1 MLGRIHRGAGVALA
15 VGTIAVGA
23 PAAVVFADPSGDHGR
38 QSSDH
43 RGGSGDHGGG
53 SGDHGR
59 HHENAISHVLLISV
73 DGLHQSDV
81 EWYVSNHPGSELAKL
96 VGGGAEYARAQTPIP
111 SDSFP
116 GMTAQVTG
124 GNPRTTGIYYDDEY
138 SHAVLPAGTTSC
150 HGQPTGGEVI
160 YDSPDDNNASALDAG
175 QGLTGLPG
183 SILEMTAQPQ
193 SLLNPAA
200 LPVNPQ
206 TCKPIYPHEYLQ
218 VNTIFEVAHDHGLR
232 TAWSDKH
239 PAYEALEGPSGN
251 SIDDLFTPEIDS
263 IALEPSGN
271 PYPGEISWTEDNAAT
286 MQYDSY
292 KVQAVLN
299 EIDGFD
305 HSRKTKVGVPAIFG
319 MNFQTVSTAEKLHTS
334 DGLSGGYLPGTTTP
348 GPLLQRAL
356 DYIDAKLQA
365 MGEEIQAQGLAGST
379 AIVVSA
385 KHGQSPQDPNSLVK
399 IKDGLIIEAINA
411 AWEAAHPGAGAL
423 IVAGTDDD
431 AWQSYLSN
439 TSQEAADFVKSYLWN
454 HTATG
459 VAYDGSTRTLAHSG
473 LAEIF
478 AGKDAAKYFGVPLS
492 DPRHPDVWGVVQV
505 GVVYTGGSK
514 IAEHGGANPADR
526 DVPIVVYAP
535 GAVEPGRYRPWVET
549 TQIAPTILDLLGLD
563 PNALQAV
570 QIEGTQV
577 LPGVDRP

>member
-1 MLGRIHRGAGVALA
+1 MLGRGRIHRGVIAALA
-15 VGTIAVGA
+15 VGAIATGV
-23 PAAVVFADPSGDHGR
+23 PAAVVFAHPSGDHGR
-38 QSSDH
+38 H
-43 RGGSGDHGGG
+43 
-53 SGDHGR
+53 R
-59 HHENAISHVLLISV
+59 HHESAIAHVLLISV

-81 EWYVSNHPGSELAKL
+81 EWYVDNHPGSELAKL

-160 YDSPDDNNASALDAG
+160 YDSPDDKDATALDAG
-175 QGLTGLPG
+175 QGLAGLPG
-183 SILEMTAQPQ
+183 SILEMTGQPQ
-193 SLLNPAA
+193 SLINPAT

-206 TCKPIYPHEYLQ
+206 TCKPIYPHEYMQ

-239 PAYEALEGPSGN
+239 PAYESLEGPSGN

-263 IALEPSGN
+263 NALEPDGT

-319 MNFQTVSTAEKLHTS
+319 MNFQTVSTAEKLLKS
-334 DGLSGGYLPGTTTP
+334 DGLTGGYLPGTTTP
-348 GPLLQRAL
+348 GPLLARAL
-356 DYIDAKLQA
+356 DFINSKLQS
-365 MGEEIQAQGLAGST
+365 MDEEIQAQGLADST
-379 AIVVSA
+379 AIIVSA
-385 KHGQSPQDPNSLVK
+385 KHGQSPQDPNSLTR
-399 IKDGLIIEAINA
+399 IKDGPIIEAINA

-439 TSQEAADFVKSYLWN
+439 ASQQAADFVKDYLWS

-459 VAYDGSTRTLAHSG
+459 VAYDGSARTLAHSG
-473 LAEIF
+473 LAEIY
-478 AGKDAAKYFGVPLS
+478 AGRAAARYFGVPAS

-505 GVVYTGGSK
+505 GVVYTGGTK

-535 GAVEPGRYRPWVET
+535 GVVEPGMYHPWVET
-549 TQIAPTILDLLGLD
+549 TQIAPTILDLLGLN

-577 LPGVDRP
+577 LPGIDRR

>member
-1 MLGRIHRGAGVALA
+1 MHGRIHRGAIAALA
-15 VGTIAVGA
+15 AGTIAIGA
-23 PAAVVFADPSGDHGR
+23 PAAVVIADPSGDHAR
-38 QSSDH
+38 SRESST
-43 RGGSGDHGGG
+43 
-53 SGDHGR
+53 
-59 HHENAISHVLLISV
+59 AHVLLISV
-73 DGLHQSDV
+73 DGLHQSDL
-81 EWYVSNHPGSELAKL
+81 EWYVSNHPSSELAKL

-124 GNPRTTGIYYDDEY
+124 GNPRTTGVYYDDEY
-138 SHAVLPAGTTSC
+138 SHAVLSAGTTSC

-160 YDSPDDNNASALDAG
+160 YDSPDDKDLARLDAG
-175 QGLTGLPG
+175 EGLSGLPG
-183 SILEMTAQPQ
+183 SILEMTAHPH

-206 TCKPIYPHEYLQ
+206 TCAPIYPHEYLK
-218 VNTIFEVAHDHGLR
+218 VNTIFEVAHNHGLR

-263 IALEPSGN
+263 NALEPNGT
-271 PYPGEISWTEDNAAT
+271 PYPGEISWTGDNAAT

-299 EIDGFD
+299 EIDGYD
-305 HSRKTKVGVPAIFG
+305 HSRATKVDVPAIFG
-319 MNFQTVSTAEKLHTS
+319 MNFQTVSTAEKLLSS
-334 DGLSGGYLPGTTTP
+334 DGLNGGYLPGTTTP
-348 GPLLQRAL
+348 GPLLARAL
-356 DYIDAKLQA
+356 DFINAKLQA
-365 MGEEIQAQGLAGST
+365 MDEEIHAQGLADST
-379 AIVVSA
+379 AIILSA
-385 KHGQSPQDPNSLVK
+385 KHGQSPQDPNSLTR
-399 IKDGLIIEAINA
+399 IKDGPIIEAINA
-411 AWEAAHPGAGAL
+411 AWEATHPGAGAL
-423 IVAGTDDD
+423 IVAGVDDD
-431 AWQSYLSN
+431 AWQSYLSD
-439 TSQEAADFVKSYLWN
+439 TSQQAADFVKEYLWN
-454 HTATG
+454 HSATG

-473 LAEIF
+473 LSEIF
-478 AGKDAAKYFGVPLS
+478 AGKAAAKYFGVPLS

-535 GAVEPGRYRPWVET
+535 GAVEPGTYRPQVET
-549 TQIAPTILDLLGLD
+549 TQIAPTILDVLGLD

-570 QIEGTQV
+570 QIEGTRV
-577 LPGVDRP
+577 LPGTARH

>member
-1 MLGRIHRGAGVALA
+1 MLGRIHRGAAAALA
-15 VGTIAVGA
+15 IGAVAIGA
-23 PAAVVFADPSGDHGR
+23 PAAVVFAHP
-38 QSSDH
+38 SSD
-43 RGGSGDHGGG
+43 R
-53 SGDHGR
+53 GR
-59 HHENAISHVLLISV
+59 HHESSIAHVLLISV
-73 DGLHQSDV
+73 DGLHQSDL
-81 EWYVSNHPGSELAKL
+81 EWYVRNHPGSELAKL

-160 YDSPDDNNASALDAG
+160 YDSPDDLDATALDAG
-175 QGLTGLPG
+175 QGLAGLPEN
-183 SILEMTAQPQ
+183 ILAMTGQPQ
-193 SLLNPAA
+193 SLVNPAA
-200 LPVNPQ
+200 LPVDPQ

-239 PAYEALEGPSGN
+239 PAYEALEGPAGN

-263 IALEPSGN
+263 NALEPSGT

-292 KVQAVLN
+292 KVHAVLN
-299 EIDGFD
+299 EIDGYD
-305 HSRKTKVGVPAIFG
+305 HSRTTQVGVPAIFG
-319 MNFQTVSTAEKLHTS
+319 MNFQTVSTAEKLLSS
-334 DGLSGGYLPGTTTP
+334 DGLSGGYEPGTTTP

-356 DYIDAKLQA
+356 DFVDAKVRA
-365 MGEEIQAQGLAGST
+365 MDEEIQAQGLADST
-379 AIVVSA
+379 AIILSA
-385 KHGQSPQDPNSLVK
+385 KHGQSPQDPNSLVR
-399 IKDGLIIEAINA
+399 IKDGPIIEAINA

-439 TSQEAADFVKSYLWN
+439 TSQQAADFVRDYLWS
-454 HTATG
+454 HSATG
-459 VAYDGSTRTLAHSG
+459 VAYDGSSRTLAHSG
-473 LAEIF
+473 LSAIY
-478 AGKDAAKYFGVPLS
+478 AGRAAARYFGVPLS

-526 DVPIVVYAP
+526 DVPIVLYAP
-535 GAVEPGRYRPWVET
+535 GAVAPGMYRPWVET

-563 PNALQAV
+563 PDALQAV

-577 LPGVDRP
+577 LPGIARH